1 MKIRE
6 KLLSLPSI
14 VLILMVILGFV
25 AIAAMKTMQAS
36 VQNIYEE
43 QFRNYKI
50 STAIL
55 DDAQAANIGVYRLF
69 TWLNNYDEKQVKTAE
84 DSINKNIADATE
96 KINLLKSLI
105 KSDTIKQDDLQDIS
119 QNLDAYKKEII
130 QAVELA
136 QVDLNMGLT
145 AMQASDKTYASLQ
158 IQMEKIV
165 ALTDA
170 IAKQQYENSLAT
182 SKKSVTQFIIILL
195 IAVVVSIAISLWLSG
210 KIIRALRKAIDV
222 AQRIANGHLTNT
234 IHIEGNDEI
243 AELETALRE
252 MQNNLHG
259 IVSNIYNASNSLQ
272 TMAGDIN
279 NSSKTIVYGTSEQHK
294 AATTMASAVEQMS
307 MNINV
312 ITTHAR
318 NADQAMLDSNHL
330 ANEGRNVLL
339 KVKESMQRIE
349 RSSQETLH
357 VVEYLGKESEQISNI
372 INVIKGIADQTNL
385 LALNAAIE
393 AARAGEQGRGF
404 AVVADEVRSLA
415 ARTAAST
422 VEITAMINA
431 IQSGVTNAVHGM
443 QSGVVLVGEGGSL
456 ATNAE
461 LAVEQSVEKIAQVT
475 TMVSEMSSALR
486 EQRMASEMIAKEV
499 HHIAEMGEKNN
510 LASIDTTDA
519 IEKLNELS
527 NSIQQMAN
535 RFSI

>member
-1 MKIRE
+1 
-6 KLLSLPSI
+6 
-14 VLILMVILGFV
+14 MVILGFV
-25 AIAAMKTMQAS
+25 AIAAMKTMQAA

-43 QFRNYKI
+43 QFRNYKL
-50 STAIL
+50 SNAIL
-55 DDAQAANIGVYRLF
+55 DNAQAANIGVYRLF
-69 TWLNNYDEKQVKTAE
+69 TWLNNYDDKQIKTAE
-84 DSINKNIADATE
+84 ESINKNILDAIDE
-96 KINLLKSLI
+96 INLLKSLI
-105 KSDTIKQDDLQDIS
+105 KSDAIKQDDLQSIS
-119 QNLDAYKKEII
+119 QNLDAYKKEIM
-130 QAVELA
+130 QAIELS

-145 AMQASDKTYASLQ
+145 AMQGSDNTYAALKTQ
-158 IQMEKIV
+158 IEKIV
-165 ALTDA
+165 ALTDT

-182 SKKSVTQFIIILL
+182 SKNSVTQFIIILL
-195 IAVVVSIAISLWLSG
+195 IAIVVSIAISLWLSG
-210 KIIRALRKAIDV
+210 KIVSALRKAIDI
-222 AQRIANGHLTNT
+222 AKRIANGNLTNA
-234 IHIEGNDEI
+234 IQIEGNDEI
-243 AELETALRE
+243 TELETALRD

-272 TMAGDIN
+272 NMAGDIN

-294 AATTMASAVEQMS
+294 AATTMASAVKQMS

-330 ANEGRNVLL
+330 ANEGREVLA

-372 INVIKGIADQTNL
+372 ISVIKSIADQTNL

-415 ARTAAST
+415 ARTASST
-422 VEITAMINA
+422 LEITTMITA

-443 QSGVVLVGEGGSL
+443 QSGVSLIDEGGSL
-456 ATNAE
+456 AINAE
-461 LAVEQSVEKIAQVT
+461 VAVAQSVEKIAQVT

-499 HHIAEMGEKNN
+499 HHIADMGEKNN
-510 LASIDTTDA
+510 IASIDTTSA
-519 IEKLNELS
+519 IEKLNALS
-527 NSIQQMAN
+527 NNIQTMAN

>member
-25 AIAAMKTMQAS
+25 AIGAMKTMQAS

-50 STAIL
+50 SNSIL
-55 DDAQAANIGVYRLF
+55 ENAQAANIGVYRLF
-69 TWLNNYDEKQVKTAE
+69 TWLNNYDDKQIKATEAAIE
-84 DSINKNIADATE
+84 KNIVEA
-96 KINLLKSLI
+96 INQINSLKSLI
-105 KSDTIKQDDLQDIS
+105 KSDTIKQDDLENIS
-119 QNLDAYKKEII
+119 KNLEAYKKETIDAI
-130 QAVELA
+130 ELA

-145 AMQASDKTYASLQ
+145 AMQVSDKTYNSLKTQ
-158 IQMEKIV
+158 IEKIV
-165 ALTDA
+165 ELTDA
-170 IAKQQYENSLAT
+170 ISKQEYEKSLNTAKN
-182 SKKSVTQFIIILL
+182 SVTQFIIILF
-195 IAVVVSIAISLWLSG
+195 IAIIVSIAISLWLSG
-210 KIIRALRKAIDV
+210 KIIRALKNTIDV
-222 AQRIANGHLTNT
+222 AQRIANGNLNNT
-234 IHIEGNDEI
+234 IRIEGNDEI
-243 AELETALRE
+243 TELETALRD
-252 MQNNLHG
+252 MQNNLHE
-259 IVSNIYNASNSLQ
+259 IVSNIHNASNSLQ
-272 TMAGDIN
+272 SMASDIN

-330 ANEGRNVLL
+330 ANEGRDVLL
-339 KVKESMQRIE
+339 KVKGSMQRIE
-349 RSSQETLH
+349 RSSQETLN

-415 ARTAAST
+415 ARTAEST

-431 IQSGVTNAVHGM
+431 IQSGVNNAVMGM
-443 QSGVVLVGEGGSL
+443 QSGVVLVNEGGEL
-456 ATNAE
+456 ATSAE
-461 LAVEQSVEKIAQVT
+461 TAVEQSVQKIAEVT

-510 LASIDTTDA
+510 IASIDTTSA

-535 RFSI
+535 RFTI